1 MSEKPCTPL
10 TFYPD
15 QLIFQDVKFNETYTH
30 VVSIRNNLS
39 ATVDICLRA
48 GSVDRYTI
56 TPNQIQI
63 KPGELSNV
71 EIKLKVVRYAHI
83 KKAASQGQKDIFHI
97 KSKFFDQ
104 KYYCTFFMSHN
115 GVGCGSRA
123 QELLSPQKLQQ
134 TNLNNVTSRRSK
146 QSQATLLKITT
157 ESLKTQDK
165 QTASYGEAK
174 ETEERI
180 NKEETVGNAL
190 RKEREEQELRNEKVL
205 QLLQSKDHE
214 ISELTDEN
222 ANLKK
227 AIEELQ
233 QKLNSDTN
241 DFQQESSII
250 VSRES
255 CNKSIQTDSKSKHLV
270 LQDQCDVT
278 EELCHA
284 KQYIKELQ
292 SLLDKQ
298 RETFALE
305 YKRLLKFNA
314 DGTETKNGSMLTTE
328 VCSEKAHEEIFEENL
343 QALKE
348 EGSPTVQ
355 LVEKDQE
362 QKMLDEI
369 AFRDAR
375 ISELAAQTEHQQL
388 EIDNLQSLKTQLE
401 EMKQLNALAKQA
413 AIKTKEELDAA
424 QVSIKECKSERNE
437 SESKSQELQM
447 LLQSAQSRLY
457 QTEML
462 ETNLKAALQ
471 SAKEEKSSLIV
482 QGKKDR
488 HHLESQIRQLQENL
502 KTLRNPQPSGDEIK
516 ANSQKTTSDS
526 IELDNKVRMQLHQIA
541 IIHVFGF
548 AIDASEHDGC
558 NTTAKNESKQPMDRS
573 IDKAVV
579 CREENTMNLHRSLA
593 TAEQMSRMLRS
604 ENEGLKIQIDTLQQ
618 KLVDASKEC
627 SSVQSRFLELET
639 NAMAKMESLTRQN
652 IYCSNEQSNELN
664 ALQRHLRESEM
675 TMENLNHDKGVLEGA
690 LADEKIISEK
700 LKVELLN
707 LKNSLQSQKDV
718 ALEKEHS
725 MITEISQLQK
735 QLDSSSVEL
744 ESIKVK
750 NTVLLE
756 TLETL
761 QVGNLNEKE
770 QRIVALNAQLL
781 QLQTLQAS
789 TESRVIDVQKE
800 YQIQSSEVCRLDD
813 ELGSLKKE
821 KFRFEDELQL
831 QENKLTTLETAL
843 EKLRSTV
850 KDHSEENIRLCE
862 KLDQLNSCLRQVEAD
877 RAAAREALEL
887 VGKQHLKAFDMER
900 KQLLLK
906 IKTLENEAFSKEY
919 KERSEEKSV
928 IAANVEEILATAK
941 RICFKT
947 RDATNVTENL
957 QDEAL
962 LLLPVLERF
971 KSVIVEAHKI
981 ESNCETDIRIAQ
993 SESEYWSQRVKI
1005 LEDSLNKISI
1015 EWQMSESKTRALS
1028 AILNDQDH
1036 AHLLHSQQYI
1046 KRQAIQMETLWTENK
1061 NKSELVDEL
1070 QCRINSDE
1078 RLIKENERQLVE
1090 LRKRVHELETE
1101 NKELKSSIDH
1111 CGTLSSNSWEYLV
1124 QQQTNTETESD
1135 SAIKKYFE
1143 TEIVKLMLNTDSK
1156 EKIIALSRQ
1165 ICALKLTE
1173 NKLSVALERAQK
1185 QCDVLVLTCAKLN
1198 AAMLCH
1204 GAPNEKDDVESLK
1217 PMQSEREQIS
1227 LNRDLAKKSQDM
1239 YQLQQQME
1247 LTLKQCEIDALR
1259 SKITGL
1265 ETALQ
1270 AAQESS
1276 TEAVQAN
1283 ANELGNHIKRQE
1295 ESYSKRL
1302 EDFKQN
1308 ELQLQKKI
1316 ESMENDHATEI
1327 KNIKQVHE
1335 RELEESLDQAIRGL
1349 PTHVQLEQAEIAAE
1363 ALKDEVSRLEDELL
1377 AIREENLMLNDEMKK
1392 TKLRVLEL
1400 EAKDETTAAAVISLE
1415 QTLQQIERNSQKIN
1429 SSYRSGNQKQRKGL
1443 LPANKNEISFGT
1455 LSRQLTQA
1463 KLAEADAQR
1472 KIRVAARVEVE
1483 LRQMLGERDARISE
1497 LKESLATQT
1506 KTSGSLKRQLD
1517 VYTKRHGGSNIKH
1530 SPNSQTSTAQK
1541 CVNMYKSEPEKK
1553 DSSKEVARL
1562 KIELAKRQADVLYLE
1577 GELAEAKASHFDPS
1591 SEQKDAQTIE
1601 HLVEEKNCLR
1611 TKLYDLINEVKETAR
1626 QIQYYKPA
1634 LCLLQLESAANEVN
1648 TQQDAITALRS
1659 ILENYKN
1666 LLNQLEKFE
1675 SQTHCNNGGKIN
1687 EVSVDNESVQSK
1699 GSNSTESSSV
1709 FTTERGHNQT
1719 KLKSKLHCILCTVES
1734 IDLVIKAQK
1743 KGKECYYRTLDIAF
1757 IGKAPSEVAWNDIC
1771 RRISNFTSRIVQE
1784 LSKLNSN
1791 LSSNLSASSSKA
1803 STSIQSSEINHF
1815 DDVSPLDQ
1823 TSEPDQNQS
1832 DKEEQKIMQD
1842 KECQT
1847 DKSSLVSTEVKELVS
1862 ALKSKSAKWKQK
1874 CKTLGTALLK
1884 LKSVMTARE
1893 TLLKEKLA
1901 SSEMKAQNTSKEYK
1915 VQIQRLKSQSLSSNL
1930 QEGQNKGEAM
1940 QIEEDQKNSDDK
1952 AELESLKTQ
1961 LSEARFTNKELSA
1974 KMENQI
1980 KEVESHK
1987 EAHIKLGNIC
1997 DDQTRII
2004 SSTLEAIDSYEKKL
2018 NAFAL
2023 LIDSQILINQFM
2035 PRDRLFS
2042 LPNIL
2047 TAVKELESQLSLLSK
2062 HQHLCI
2068 DIIHS
2073 RSDHRIRRWKNIVL
2087 ALRFKSAVSEF
2098 KDRYISETKTLKEEN
2113 SRLLQELD
2121 ESRKE
2126 LQKMISEQAAISQ
2139 IEKQNAES
2147 SQMLIEKHISE
2158 IEDLKIRHC
2167 TEKEALWKEAS
2178 KQIQEAKTNV
2188 EQCLKQKIEHEFV
2201 ISEFTYSLIIVLFS
2215 LALEFAEKENTMRE
2229 EYNDLDLKHK
2239 QTVETLEKFRKTKAR
2254 EISVLE
2260 NRLRSMFVQNQ
2271 NSANQKRKNRH
2282 PPRQSE
2288 SDETSEDG
2296 VVTSTHVSNEGT
2308 SSFIMLSLI
2317 SVLVERVQFW
2327 KSLYEDVENTC
2338 TVEERL
2344 VTLGREL
2351 EFEQLEK
2358 QKLRDDLATR
2368 KRRETEHQDQIKTLR
2383 KEIKALKGA
2392 SDNHSVIAAE
2402 RVTLKGECDRLKEEV
2417 LVLKEDL
2424 RSTKIESNSRQRALL
2439 AAQNN
2444 SLTDTNSTN
2453 VVVLEAEKQ
2462 ARISAEAKLLS
2473 MKNTLTRKDNLITEL
2488 RRKMEEVEDT
2498 IRVAVLEEVQDGQ
2511 ERLRTQINKLTQSVN
2526 RKDSKIQE
2534 LTGKLETLEETKL
2547 SLEKE
2552 ISEKQKQMNALKSE
2566 LKIRAEKQS
2575 AQSNSRPVPNWL
2587 KTTSKHLM
2595 KLIEDLSSLVLR
2607 LYFNGVNKDRHIETT
2622 SSDTTAIAS
2631 IVELSSDE
2639 IEDLLHPRM
2648 HVQASEVST
2657 LEKSLELKF
2666 RSLSKAIDQRIHG
2679 EQVNEFHLEDNLVEK
2694 AAKSVLSLLR
2704 NEVDQ
2709 NCNDEA

>member
-1 MSEKPCTPL
+1 MSEKPYTSL

-56 TPNQIQI
+56 NPEQIQI

-104 KYYCTFFMSHN
+104 KYYCTFFMNHN
-115 GVGCGSRA
+115 GVGCGSGA
-123 QELLSPQKLQQ
+123 QEQLSPQKLQR
-134 TNLNNVTSRRSK
+134 TNLNNVTSSRNK

-165 QTASYGEAK
+165 PTASYGEAK
-174 ETEERI
+174 ESEERV
-180 NKEETVGNAL
+180 NQETTVANAF

-205 QLLQSKDHE
+205 QLLQRKDHQ

-227 AIEELQ
+227 TVKELQ
-233 QKLNSDTN
+233 QKLNLDTN

-255 CNKSIQTDSKSKHLV
+255 CNKSIQTDSKSKNLV
-270 LQDQCDVT
+270 LQDQHDVT

-284 KQYIKELQ
+284 KHYIKELQ

-298 RETFALE
+298 RGTFASE
-305 YKRLLKFNA
+305 YKRLLAFNA
-314 DGTETKNGSMLTTE
+314 DGTEAKTGSMLTTE

-348 EGSPTVQ
+348 EGSPSVQ

-362 QKMLDEI
+362 RRMLGEI
-369 AFRDAR
+369 AFGDAR
-375 ISELAAQTEHQQL
+375 ISELIAQTEHQQL
-388 EIDNLQSLKTQLE
+388 EIDSMESLRTQLE

-424 QVSIKECKSERNE
+424 KITIKECKRERDE
-437 SESKSQELQM
+437 AELRSKELQT
-447 LLQSAQSRLY
+447 LLQSAQDRLCE
-457 QTEML
+457 TEMS
-462 ETNLKAALQ
+462 ETNLKAALR
-471 SAKEEKSSLIV
+471 SAKEEKSNLIV

-488 HHLESQIRQLQENL
+488 ESLESQIRRLQKNL
-502 KTLRNPQPSGDEIK
+502 KTLRNPQPSGDEMK

-526 IELDNKVRMQLHQIA
+526 IELDNKVRMQLHQVA
-541 IIHVFGF
+541 IIHVFDF
-548 AIDASEHDGC
+548 AIDASTHDKC
-558 NTTAKNESKQPMDRS
+558 NTAARSEPKQPMDRS
-573 IDKAVV
+573 IDKAII
-579 CREENTMNLHRSLA
+579 CQEENTMNLHRSLA
-593 TAEQMSRMLRS
+593 TAEQMSRTLRS
-604 ENEGLKIQIDTLQQ
+604 ENEGLKIEIDKLRQ
-618 KLVDASKEC
+618 KLVDASREC
-627 SSVQSRFLELET
+627 SNAQTRFLELET
-639 NAMAKMESLTRQN
+639 NATTKMESLTRQN

-675 TMENLNHDKGVLEGA
+675 ILESMNHDKSILEGA
-690 LADEKIISEK
+690 LADETIISEK
-700 LKVELLN
+700 FKVELLN
-707 LKNSLQSQKDV
+707 LKSSLQSQKDV
-718 ALEKEHS
+718 ALEKQHS
-725 MITEISQLQK
+725 MMNEISQLQK

-761 QVGNLNEKE
+761 QVGDLNEKE

-781 QLQTLQAS
+781 QLQTFQAS
-789 TESRVIDVQKE
+789 TESRVIDIQKE
-800 YQIQSSEVCRLDD
+800 YQIQSSEVCRLDA

-821 KFRFEDELQL
+821 KFRFEDELQF

-843 EKLRSTV
+843 QKLRSTV

-862 KLDQLNSCLRQVEAD
+862 KLDQLSSCLRQVEAD

-887 VGKQHLKAFDMER
+887 VGKQHLKAFDVER
-900 KQLLLK
+900 KELLLK
-906 IKTLENEAFSKEY
+906 IKTLENEAFNKEY

-971 KSVIVEAHKI
+971 KSVIIEAHKI
-981 ESNCETDIRIAQ
+981 KFNCETDIRISQ

-1015 EWQMSESKTRALS
+1015 EWQMSERKTRALN
-1028 AILNDQDH
+1028 AIINDQDH
-1036 AHLLHSQQYI
+1036 AHFLHSQQYI

-1070 QCRINSDE
+1070 QCKINADE
-1078 RLIKENERQLVE
+1078 RLINENERQLVE

-1111 CGTLSSNSWEYLV
+1111 CGTFSSNSWEYMV
-1124 QQQTNTETESD
+1124 QQQTNTETELD

-1143 TEIVKLMLNTDSK
+1143 TEIVKLMLNTDPK

-1173 NKLSVALERAQK
+1173 NKMSIALERTQK
-1185 QCDVLVLTCAKLN
+1185 QCDTLALRCAKLN
-1198 AAMLCH
+1198 AAMLYH
-1204 GAPNEKDDVESLK
+1204 GPPNKRDDVESLK
-1217 PMQSEREQIS
+1217 PIQSEREQIS
-1227 LNRDLAKKSQDM
+1227 LNRDLAKKSQNM
-1239 YQLQQQME
+1239 YQLQQQMVELNQE
-1247 LTLKQCEIDALR
+1247 LTLKQCEIDALS

-1270 AAQESS
+1270 ATQESS
-1276 TEAVQAN
+1276 TEAVQTK
-1283 ANELGNHIKRQE
+1283 ANELGNYIKRQE
-1295 ESYSKRL
+1295 ELYSKRL

-1316 ESMENDHATEI
+1316 ESMESDHATEI
-1327 KNIKQVHE
+1327 KNIKQEHE
-1335 RELEESLDQAIRGL
+1335 RELEESVGLAMRGL
-1349 PTHVQLEQAEIAAE
+1349 PTHAQLEQAEIAAE
-1363 ALKDEVSRLEDELL
+1363 ALKDEVSRSEDELL
-1377 AIREENLMLNDEMKK
+1377 AIREENLLLNDEMKK

-1400 EAKDETTAAAVISLE
+1400 EAKDETTAAAVINLE
-1415 QTLQQIERNSQKIN
+1415 QTLQQIERNSQKTN

-1463 KLAEADAQR
+1463 KLAKADAQR
-1472 KIRVAARVEVE
+1472 RIRVAARVEVE

-1530 SPNSQTSTAQK
+1530 SPNFQTPTAQN
-1541 CVNMYKSEPEKK
+1541 CVNMSKSEPEKK

-1626 QIQYYKPA
+1626 HIQYYKPT
-1634 LCLLQLESAANEVN
+1634 LCLLQLESAVEEVN
-1648 TQQDAITALRS
+1648 TQQDAITALGS
-1659 ILENYKN
+1659 ILENYKI
-1666 LLNQLEKFE
+1666 LLNQMEKFE
-1675 SQTHCNNGGKIN
+1675 TQIHCNNGKITQ
-1687 EVSVDNESVQSK
+1687 VSVDNESVQSK

-1709 FTTERGHNQT
+1709 VMTERGYNQI
-1719 KLKSKLHCILCTVES
+1719 KLKSKLDCILYTVES

-1743 KGKECYYRTLDIAF
+1743 KGKEYYYGTLDISF
-1757 IGKAPSEVAWNDIC
+1757 IGKAPSEIAWNDIC
-1771 RRISNFTSRIVQE
+1771 RRISNFTSRIVQK
-1784 LSKLNSN
+1784 LSKLNSA
-1791 LSSNLSASSSKA
+1791 LSSNLSTNSSKA
-1803 STSIQSSEINHF
+1803 STSIQSSEINQS

-1823 TSEPDQNQS
+1823 TSEPDQSQP
-1832 DKEEQKIMQD
+1832 DREEQKIMQD

-1847 DKSSLVSTEVKELVS
+1847 DKSSLVLTEVKQLVS

-1874 CKTLGTALLK
+1874 CKTLGSTLLK

-1901 SSEMKAQNTSKEYK
+1901 SAEMKAQETSKEYK
-1915 VQIQRLKSQSLSSNL
+1915 VQIQRLRSQSLSSNL
-1930 QEGQNKGEAM
+1930 QEGQNKSETT

-1952 AELESLKTQ
+1952 AELESLKKQ
-1961 LSEARFTNKELSA
+1961 LSEARYTNNELSA
-1974 KMENQI
+1974 KVDNQI

-1987 EAHIKLGNIC
+1987 EAHIKLQNIC
-1997 DDQTRII
+1997 DGQTRII
-2004 SSTLEAIDSYEKKL
+2004 SRTFEAINSYEKRL
-2018 NAFAL
+2018 NAFASL
-2023 LIDSQILINQFM
+2023 VDSQVWEDQFM
-2035 PRDRLFS
+2035 PVDKLYNFPS
-2042 LPNIL
+2042 VL
-2047 TAVKELESQLSLLSK
+2047 TTVNELESQLSLLSK
-2062 HQHLCI
+2062 RQHLLI

-2073 RSDHRIRRWKNIVL
+2073 RSDRRIQRWKYTVL
-2087 ALRFKSAVSEF
+2087 ALRVKSAVSEF
-2098 KDRYISETKTLKEEN
+2098 KDKYIFETKTLKEKN
-2113 SRLLQELD
+2113 SRLHLELD
-2121 ESRKE
+2121 KSRKE
-2126 LQKMISEQAAISQ
+2126 QQRMISEQAVISQ
-2139 IEKQNAES
+2139 VEKQNAES

-2188 EQCLKQKIEHEFV
+2188 EQCLKQKIEHDF
-2201 ISEFTYSLIIVLFS
+2201 
-2215 LALEFAEKENTMRE
+2215 ALEFAEKEKTMRE

-2260 NRLRSMFVQNQ
+2260 NRLRSMFIQNQ

-2282 PPRQSE
+2282 SSRQSE

-2296 VVTSTHVSNEGT
+2296 VVISTHTSNEA
-2308 SSFIMLSLI
+2308 
-2317 SVLVERVQFW
+2317 ERVQFW
-2327 KSLYEDVENTC
+2327 KSLYEDIENTC
-2338 TVEERL
+2338 IVEERL

-2402 RVTLKGECDRLKEEV
+2402 RVTLKDECERLKEEV

-2424 RSTKIESNSRQRALL
+2424 RSIKIESNSRQRALL

-2444 SLTDTNSTN
+2444 SLTDSNSAN
-2453 VVVLEAEKQ
+2453 VVALEAEKQ
-2462 ARISAEAKLLS
+2462 ARLSAEAKLLS
-2473 MKNTLTRKDNLITEL
+2473 MKSTLTRKDNLITEL

-2511 ERLRTQINKLTQSVN
+2511 ERLRTQINRLTQSTN

-2534 LTGKLETLEETKL
+2534 LTCKLKTLEETKL

-2552 ISEKQKQMNALKSE
+2552 INEKQKLMNALKSE
-2566 LKIRAEKQS
+2566 LKIIAEKQS
-2575 AQSNSRPVPNWL
+2575 DQSNSRPVPNWL

-2595 KLIEDLSSLVLR
+2595 KLIEDLSSFVLR
-2607 LYFNGVNKDRHIETT
+2607 LYLNGVKQDRHTETT

-2639 IEDLLHPRM
+2639 IEDLLHPRA
-2648 HVQASEVST
+2648 HVQTSELST
-2657 LEKSLELKF
+2657 FKKSLELKL
-2666 RSLSKAIDQRIHG
+2666 RSLSEAIDETING
-2679 EQVNEFHLEDNLVEK
+2679 EQVDRLHPEDNLVEK
-2694 AAKSVLSLLR
+2694 AAKSVLSLLT
-2704 NEVDQ
+2704 NEIDQ
-2709 NCNDEA
+2709 ICNYQA